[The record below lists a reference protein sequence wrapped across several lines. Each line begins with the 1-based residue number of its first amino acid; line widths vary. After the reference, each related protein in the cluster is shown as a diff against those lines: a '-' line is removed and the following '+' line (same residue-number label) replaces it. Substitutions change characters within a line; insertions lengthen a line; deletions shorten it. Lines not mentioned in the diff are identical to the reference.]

1 MVSQSQQFKTLFS
14 DLTTTLH
21 FFTDDCQMVNFI
33 DTESDLVEFT
43 TTVTARCGCC
53 SDSES
58 HSQDMESF
66 MDSLSESDFELLV
79 EELKSK

>member
-1 MVSQSQQFKTLFS
+1 MVSQSQQFKTLFP
-14 DLTTTLH
+14 DLSTVHH
-21 FFTDDCQMVNFI
+21 FFTDDCQLTTFI
-33 DTESDLVEFT
+33 DTESNLVEFT

-53 SDSES
+53 SDSEF
-58 HSQDMESF
+58 HSQELESF